1 MFKLST
7 GDLKIHIVER
17 ASRLGDI
24 SRINEYNF
32 VKNNHGSA
40 DGFYIYSDGQRYH
53 FVYSGRG
60 TENTHNVTDN
70 LFEITYWVI
79 SSITDTLAIAYM
91 RAHISSNQTQRKVV
105 FDQKLRLLNMVG
117 ENYKKAGEIEISE
130 LLKTAPL

>member
-7 GDLKIHIVER
+7 EDLKIHIVER
-17 ASRLGDI
+17 ASRLGNL

-32 VKNNHGSA
+32 VENNHGSA

-53 FVYSGRG
+53 FVYSERG

-91 RAHISSNQTQRKVV
+91 RAHISSNQAQRKVI
-105 FDQKLRLLNMVG
+105 FDQKLRLLSMVG

>member
-7 GDLKIHIVER
+7 EDLKIHIVER
-17 ASRLGDI
+17 ASRLGDL

-32 VKNNHGSA
+32 VENNHGSA

-53 FVYSGRG
+53 FVYSERG

-91 RAHISSNQTQRKVV
+91 RAHISSNQTQRKVI
-105 FDQKLRLLNMVG
+105 FYQKLRLLSMVG
-117 ENYKKAGEIEISE
+117 ENCKKAGEIEISE
-130 LLKTAPL
+130 GLKTAPL

>member
-7 GDLKIHIVER
+7 EDLKIHIVER
-17 ASRLGDI
+17 ASRLGDL

-32 VKNNHGSA
+32 AENNHGSA

-53 FVYSGRG
+53 FVYSERG

-79 SSITDTLAIAYM
+79 SSITDTLAIGYM
-91 RAHISSNQTQRKVV
+91 RTHVLPNQSQRKVI
-105 FDQKLRLLNMVG
+105 FDKN
-117 ENYKKAGEIEISE
+117 
-130 LLKTAPL
+130 